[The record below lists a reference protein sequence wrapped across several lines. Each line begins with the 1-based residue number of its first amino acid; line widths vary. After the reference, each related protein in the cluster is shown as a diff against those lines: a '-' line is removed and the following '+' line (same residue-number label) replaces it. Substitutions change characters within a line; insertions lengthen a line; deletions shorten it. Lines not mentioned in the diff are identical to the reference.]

1 MPATATLATLAT
13 LLLAAAAP
21 PPPPIVARGESRL
34 NDATIRISIS
44 EWSGWVFDPGVGL
57 PASQLGLSLIV
68 DGPSSRIS
76 IPSLDAGVRIDS
88 TAVAPG
94 VLERR
99 LQPGVFEGNR
109 VATISLPAFTGQV
122 VQWET
127 TFRAES
133 FNVRTDETRASAL
146 TWPREWPDAL
156 QRFRESEPLIES
168 DAPAVQALLGEI
180 TRGGL
185 RETPPFIAAKEL
197 VRAATLLPRNLG
209 GTGFVR
215 GPLGAIGGIEVY
227 GALPLIASGN
237 GTPADMTCLAVAL
250 LRAAG
255 IPARP
260 VLSVTRYNNPK
271 RYVQNPVGNGPWVH
285 GEFWLPEAGWIP
297 FDPVMMR
304 RQALRQMD
312 PQRPWRGFAS
322 FDDLNE
328 LVPLA
333 WSFLPPPPLQPAG
346 WPAMWGSSLPGLVT
360 GVQRGGYAQS
370 WGYLSVVLTN
380 RGRGPGD

>member
-1 MPATATLATLAT
+1 MPATAPLAAT
-13 LLLAAAAP
+13 IALLLAAAP
-21 PPPPIVARGESRL
+21 PPPPPIVIRGESRL
-34 NDATIRISIS
+34 NDATIRITIT
-44 EWSGWVFDPGVGL
+44 EWSGWILDPSVEF

-68 DGPSSRIS
+68 DGPSSRIP
-76 IPSLDAGVRIDS
+76 IASLDGSVRIDG
-88 TAVAPG
+88 TAIAPAT
-94 VLERR
+94 LEQR
-99 LQPGVFEGNR
+99 LQPGIFEGNR
-109 VATISLPAFTGQV
+109 MATVSLPGFAGQA

-127 TFRAES
+127 SFRVES
-133 FNVRTDETRASAL
+133 FNVRTDETRASAI
-146 TWPREWPDAL
+146 TWPREWPDEL
-156 QRFRESEPLIES
+156 QRFREAEPLIES
-168 DAPAVQALLGEI
+168 NDPAVQTL
-180 TRGGL
+180 L
-185 RETPPFIAAKEL
+185 REIAGGSLRQTPPFIAAKGI
-197 VRAATLLPRNLG
+197 VRAAALLPRNFG
-209 GTGFVR
+209 SVCFVR
-215 GPLGAIGGIEVY
+215 GPMGSIGGIEVH
-227 GALPLIASGN
+227 GALPLIANGT
-237 GTPADMTCLAVAL
+237 GTPADTTCLAVAL

-271 RYVQNPVGNGPWVH
+271 RYQQNQFGSGPWVH

-312 PQRPWRGFAS
+312 LRRPWRGFAS

-346 WPAMWGSSLPGLVT
+346 WPAMWGSSLPGLAT
-360 GVQRGGYAQS
+360 GVRRGEYGQS
-370 WGYLSVVLTN
+370 WGYLSVGLVN